1 MPSGRRSTQR
11 RTSAWALNTVN
22 EPTETFSVSLSGA
35 VNATIADATGVGTVL
50 DNDTTPALSISDV
63 SVTEGNT
70 GMVNAVFTVTLS
82 VVGSQTVTV
91 NYATVNGTAIAPADY
106 TAKSGTLSFAAGA
119 TTETIT
125 VAVAGDTLDEADDT
139 FSVNLSG
146 PVNATI
152 ADAAGT
158 GTIIDDD
165 AAPTLTIANAST
177 TEGNAGT
184 KKLTFTLT
192 LSKASGRSLSV
203 AYATANGSA
212 VAGSDYSALSGTVVF
227 AAGTVSRTI
236 AVDILGDT
244 IREPNETFVVNL
256 SLPVNVILGVT
267 QATGTILNND

>member
-244 IREPNETFVVNL
+244 TREPNETFVVNL

>member
-1 MPSGRRSTQR
+1 M
-11 RTSAWALNTVN
+11 NTVN